1 MGCHC
6 RRNRGVIMNTDS
18 ANGVGEILEALA
30 EIRDLDA
37 GQARSLPAGFYA
49 SEAFLELEKE
59 EIFRKE
65 WVCLGRVAEIPKR
78 GDYFATQLLDE
89 PLVIVRGQDDKVRVL
104 SNVCRHRSSVILEG
118 KGNAKHFVCPYHA
131 WTYANDGQLLRAP
144 YMDQVKGFD
153 VKGCRLPELAC
164 EIWRGFIYVNLDG
177 KAKPLAPRLQGL
189 EPYITNHHPEDM
201 VVNVVVDEIWSTNW
215 KCLAENYLEGYHLST
230 VHHKTLH
237 DRTPTRLCEKIPPG
251 EGYTGY
257 KSHYTRKSP
266 QRKPYHRDLT
276 AEEKRYSMYF
286 WVFPSHLVSLLPSGS
301 GSLCL
306 QPLGVGEVANRCIL
320 SSHEAEPALSPKLR
334 VEGRNRVMDEDREQ
348 LARVRRGLMS
358 RYVEPNR
365 LGPADL
371 EGTVWDMFQY
381 MARMLTPTKAR
392 RTRLKRA
399 S

>member
-1 MGCHC
+1 MEDAKGL
-6 RRNRGVIMNTDS
+6 R
-18 ANGVGEILEALA
+18 ELLESLA

-37 GQARSLPAGFYA
+37 SQARSLPAAFYA

-65 WVCLGRVAEIPKR
+65 WICLGRVAEIPKR
-78 GDYFATQLLDE
+78 GDYFSTQLLDE
-89 PLVIVRGQDDKVRVL
+89 PLIVVRSQDDKVRVL
-104 SNVCRHRSSVILEG
+104 SNVCRHRSSVIVEG
-118 KGNAKHFVCPYHA
+118 KGNAKNFVCPYHA
-131 WTYANDGQLLRAP
+131 WTYANNGQLLRAP
-144 YMDQVKGFD
+144 YMDKVAGFD
-153 VKGCRLPELAC
+153 VKGCRLPELAS
-164 EIWRGFIYVNLDG
+164 EIWCGFIYVNLDG

-189 EPYITNHHPEDM
+189 EPYIMNHHPEDM
-201 VVNVVVDEIWSTNW
+201 VVNVVLDEIWSTNW

-266 QRKPYHRDLT
+266 QRKPYHPDLT
-276 AEEKRYSMYF
+276 AEEKRYSMYC
-286 WVFPSHLVSLLPSGS
+286 WVFPSHLVSLNPSGS
-301 GSLCL
+301 SSLCL
-306 QPLGVGEVANRCIL
+306 QPRGVGEVANRCIL
-320 SSHEAEPALSPKLR
+320 SSHEAHPARPPKLR
-334 VEGRNRVMDEDREQ
+334 VEDRNRIMDEDRAQ

-358 RYVEPNR
+358 RYVELNR
-365 LGPADL
+365 LGPPAL

-381 MARMLTPTKAR
+381 MSRQLTHRNLRGETK
-392 RTRLKRA
+392 RTPRLRRA